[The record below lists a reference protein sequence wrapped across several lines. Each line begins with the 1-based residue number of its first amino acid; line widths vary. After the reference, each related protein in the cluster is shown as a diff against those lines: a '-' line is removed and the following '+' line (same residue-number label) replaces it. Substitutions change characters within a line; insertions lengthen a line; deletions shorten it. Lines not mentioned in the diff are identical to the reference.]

1 MSPQKSSNTGKVI
14 DGALAGVF
22 GVTVNFPLDSLK
34 TRIQESKNPRG
45 LTETFMNVYKQNG
58 TMGTLPTLYQGYTAN
73 LYFIIFEKALKLTV
87 NDFVRER
94 LADKKTGNVSVISG
108 AYAGAIAGFTQSIV
122 TTPMELLKIKGQI
135 AAKKGETFSLGT
147 GIKDKLKQEGPR
159 GLYRGWGSTVARD
172 VPWSLIYFPFY
183 AFLKDNFLGYSFG
196 GSFAAGMIAGAASSG
211 LCTPLDVIKTRLQK
225 PRGGDTSKK
234 MSYKECT
241 ISIYKNE
248 GLPAFFKGWQPRM
261 ICVGVLMAV
270 AQGFYELRCGD
281 KIIKV
286 VVGKN
291 EW

>member
-1 MSPQKSSNTGKVI
+1 M
-14 DGALAGVF
+14 
-22 GVTVNFPLDSLK
+22 
-34 TRIQESKNPRG
+34 
-45 LTETFMNVYKQNG
+45 
-58 TMGTLPTLYQGYTAN
+58 
-73 LYFIIFEKALKLTV
+73 KLTV
-87 NDFVRER
+87 NDFVREH

-108 AYAGAIAGFTQSIV
+108 AFAGSIAGFTQSIV

-147 GIKDKLKQEGPR
+147 GIKDKLKQEGPK

-183 AFLKDNFLGYSFG
+183 ALLKDIANDISWLNSFLGNFL
-196 GSFAAGMIAGAASSG
+196 AGLTAGALSSG

-241 ISIYKNE
+241 VGIYKNE
-248 GLPAFFKGWQPRM
+248 GIPAFFKGWQPRM

-270 AQGFYELRCGD
+270 AQGFYELKCGD
-281 KIIKV
+281 EIIKG
-286 VVGKN
+286 VGRKIGRK

>member
-1 MSPQKSSNTGKVI
+1 
-14 DGALAGVF
+14 
-22 GVTVNFPLDSLK
+22 
-34 TRIQESKNPRG
+34 
-45 LTETFMNVYKQNG
+45 MNVYKQNG

-135 AAKKGETFSLGT
+135 AAKKGETFNLGT

-234 MSYKECT
+234 TSYKECT

-291 EW
+291 DW